1 MDDHAAFIA
10 HLLAF
15 HHVAFESRDILIGH
29 ERGVDGDD
37 AGGAGGDGH
46 LGAAPHLF
54 DGFGGQLHAHVAAV
68 VHGAEDGVH
77 VAGTGHAAFIGV
89 HDALGGFEQHGD
101 LHGPDRDTAAA
112 FQFFELPVKTLDVIR
127 MAGLGEG
134 YAVKAFPHDGF
145 EVVVGHFGF
154 PVVDAD
160 VHLSAAGTGVFKL
173 FGNELAGRFLFG
185 RGHGVFEVEGNDV
198 GGDAGSFFNH
208 LGVIAGN
215 IHDGTHNGHGN
226 SPLRKKVG

>member
-1 MDDHAAFIA
+1 M
-10 HLLAF
+10 
-15 HHVAFESRDILIGH
+15 
-29 ERGVDGDD
+29 
-37 AGGAGGDGH
+37 
-46 LGAAPHLF
+46 
-54 DGFGGQLHAHVAAV
+54 
-68 VHGAEDGVH
+68 
-77 VAGTGHAAFIGV
+77 
-89 HDALGGFEQHGD
+89 QHGD

-134 YAVKAFPHDGF
+134 HAVKAFPHDGF

-215 IHDGTHNGHGN
+215 IHDRTHNGHGN